1 MNHASYLGP
10 VVYILCTLTSALTA
24 FMLLKYY
31 SRTKVRFL
39 FWSGLCF
46 VGLALGNLLLFID
59 MNLWPYDDL
68 SVARTIPAVVGYGV
82 LIYGIIWDVI

>member
-1 MNHASYLGP
+1 MIGAI
-10 VVYILCTLTSALTA
+10 VYILCTIASMVTA

-31 SRTKVRFL
+31 SRTRVRFL

-46 VGLALGNLLLFID
+46 AGLALGNLLLFID
-59 MNLWPYDDL
+59 TNLWPYNDL
-68 SVARTIPAVVGYGV
+68 STIRLIPAVIGYGV

>member
-1 MNHASYLGP
+1 MIGP
-10 VVYILCTLTSALTA
+10 IVYILCTLTSMITA

-31 SRTKVRFL
+31 SRTRVRFL

-46 VGLALGNLLLFID
+46 VGLAMGNLLLFID
-59 MNLWPYDDL
+59 MNLWPYNDL
-68 SVARTIPAVVGYGV
+68 STLRIIPAVVGYGV

>member
-1 MNHASYLGP
+1 MIGP
-10 VVYILCTLTSALTA
+10 IVYILCTLASMITAL
-24 FMLLKYY
+24 MLLKYY
-31 SRTKVRFL
+31 SRTRVRFL

-59 MNLWPYDDL
+59 MNLWPYNDL
-68 SVARTIPAVVGYGV
+68 STLRIVPAVIGYGV